1 MPDCGHSTIIRC
13 NAVGP
18 SGMQLET
25 ATKCSTTFAIAQ
37 KLLGYRLHYM
47 DTVQP
52 GTTTTYFISR

>member
-1 MPDCGHSTIIRC
+1 
-13 NAVGP
+13 
-18 SGMQLET
+18 MQLET